1 MDSLDSLILEEREL
15 PHGRQNEFLIV
26 ILLAF
31 ITYLCT
37 VDSMLLMP
45 MINIVMDT
53 YKIGA
58 KTATIIV
65 SIYSLAAFISGVF
78 SSAFMDLYDR
88 KKLLVITFIGFT
100 IGTGLCSLHSHFALM
115 ILYRAVAGVFGG
127 IIGGIA
133 IAIVSDLIPYERRT
147 TAISI
152 ISLSF
157 AIAAITGIPFGI
169 YLAQHYTLFTPFLW
183 IFIISVFTIF
193 AIILWIPPMEEHLDE
208 HNRKKISYSNI
219 IDVFKDNNQIK
230 ALLLAFFLVFSHQVV
245 VIFVVP
251 YFESNIG
258 FGEQW
263 IPVLYFIGGFVT
275 VISSIIIGKLSDK
288 YGNKSS
294 FSVLLFLSFFPIIAT
309 THITKASIL
318 EVIIICAFFF
328 IFAAGRMIPAY
339 TIMSAAMTKEKRG
352 AFMSMRSAFLELG
365 TFIASVCSSFIV
377 SIDSTTGWVH
387 HYDRV
392 GYISVLAGIICWI
405 FAYQIKIVSKD

>member
-1 MDSLDSLILEEREL
+1 MDSLDSLILEEKDL

-65 SIYSLAAFISGVF
+65 SIYSFAAFISGIF
-78 SSAFMDLYDR
+78 SSSFMDLYDR
-88 KKLLVITFIGFT
+88 KKLLLITFIGFT
-100 IGTGLCSLHSHFALM
+100 IGTGLCSMHSHFGLM
-115 ILYRAVAGVFGG
+115 IAYRAFTGVFGG

-133 IAIVSDLIPYERRT
+133 IAIVSDIIPYERRT

-183 IFIISVFTIF
+183 LTIISIFTIF
-193 AIILWIPPMEEHLDE
+193 AIILWIPPMKGHINQD
-208 HNRKKISYSNI
+208 NTKKISYSNTK
-219 IDVFKDNNQIK
+219 DVFKDSNQVK

-258 FGEQW
+258 FGEDW
-263 IPVLYFIGGFVT
+263 IPILYLIGGIVT

-288 YGNKSS
+288 YGNKPS
-294 FSVLLFLSFFPIIAT
+294 FSILIFLSFFPIIVT
-309 THITKASIL
+309 THIAKANIL
-318 EVIIICAFFF
+318 EVIIICVFFF

-339 TIMSAAMTKEKRG
+339 TIMSAAMVKEKRG

-365 TFIASVCSSFIV
+365 TFIASVCSSFV
-377 SIDSTTGWVH
+377 VTIDKNTGWVH

-392 GYISVLAGIICWI
+392 GYISVIAGVICWI
-405 FAYQIKIVSKD
+405 LAYQIKIVSKD